1 MKISEIRNMTREERT
16 KKLEELRQELIN
28 LEGKVRGGVVESPG
42 RIKVIKRDIARILTV
57 NREEELKKHG

>member
-1 MKISEIRNMTREERT
+1 MKISEIRNMTREERI

-42 RIKVIKRDIARILTV
+42 KIKVIKRDIARILTV
-57 NREEELKKHG
+57 NREEELKKKS

>member
-1 MKISEIRNMTREERT
+1 MKISEIRNMTREERI

-57 NREEELKKHG
+57 NREEELKKES

>member
-1 MKISEIRNMTREERT
+1 MKISEIRNMTREERI

-42 RIKVIKRDIARILTV
+42 KIKVIKKDIARILTV
-57 NREEELKKHG
+57 NREEELKKKS